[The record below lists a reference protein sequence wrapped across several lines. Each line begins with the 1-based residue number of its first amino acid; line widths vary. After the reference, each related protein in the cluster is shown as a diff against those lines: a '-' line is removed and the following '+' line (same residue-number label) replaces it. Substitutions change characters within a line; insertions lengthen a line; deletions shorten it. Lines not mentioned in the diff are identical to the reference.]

1 MGQIFN
7 ACIYDT
13 DDMTCCV
20 IDADKFHANCYS
32 FSGTVVST
40 HYLLRQ
46 KPYRVMW
53 GGGYVLMDDYIET
66 VSRTEDLLGLSTYIS
81 YEDIQ
86 FKNEDLEEKNWLYN
100 EKFICD
106 NHNRWKRINVWDEA
120 RKYFDW
126 DRTHS
131 VKYNGYLLNHTQK
144 LAVNISDYA
153 AQSLVIM
160 SDPSVRKFDE
170 MIDLVPVLTETGGG
184 VSMALFEGLAA
195 DSTEELAETWC
206 GDLLQIV
213 DQLPDD
219 YECINC
225 CFAECWD
232 RAYFC
237 YRVFGADASNYVL
250 GDRHGKRYECAKIGI
265 FGSSRG
271 PAHYIR
277 IELTE
282 DKIRYIPELAS
293 KATNVPTTENG
304 KIS

>member
-32 FSGTVVST
+32 FSGTVVSA

-53 GGGYVLMDDYIET
+53 GGRYVVLDNYIET
-66 VSRTEDLLGLSTYIS
+66 ISRTEDLLGLSTYIS
-81 YEDIQ
+81 YEDIRRNN
-86 FKNEDLEEKNWLYN
+86 KDLKEKNWLDKA
-100 EKFICD
+100 KFIGN
-106 NHNRWKRINVWDEA
+106 NHSRWKRIDVEDEA
-120 RKYFDW
+120 LKYFDY

-131 VKYNGYLLNHTQK
+131 VKYNGYLLNHTKK
-144 LAVNISDYA
+144 LAVNIGDYA
-153 AQSLVIM
+153 AQSLVIT
-160 SDPSVRKFDE
+160 SNPSVRKFE
-170 MIDLVPVLTETGGG
+170 MIDLVPMLTETGGG
-184 VSMALFEGLAA
+184 MPMAFFNGLAA

-225 CFAECWD
+225 CFAERWE
-232 RAYFC
+232 RASFC
-237 YRVFGADASNYVL
+237 YHMFGADASNYVL
-250 GDRHGKRYECAKIGI
+250 GDRHGKRYECAKIDIG
-265 FGSSRG
+265 GRE

-282 DKIRYIPELAS
+282 DKIRYIAELAS
-293 KATNVPTTENG
+293 KATNVPATENG
-304 KIS
+304 KDF